1 MNTTPA
7 RPPQYRCGGTPP
19 TLHTITCP
27 TVAAQAPNAL
37 RDAAGTLLYSDSIE
51 HGRLMCRWHDAAP
64 VDPGGFIAAFGERP

>member
-7 RPPQYRCGGTPP
+7 RPPQCRCGGTTP

-37 RDAAGTLLYSDSIE
+37 RAAAGTLLYPDSIE
-51 HGRLMCRWHDAAP
+51 DARLMCRWHDAAP
-64 VDPGGFIAAFGERP
+64 VDPDGFIAVFGERP